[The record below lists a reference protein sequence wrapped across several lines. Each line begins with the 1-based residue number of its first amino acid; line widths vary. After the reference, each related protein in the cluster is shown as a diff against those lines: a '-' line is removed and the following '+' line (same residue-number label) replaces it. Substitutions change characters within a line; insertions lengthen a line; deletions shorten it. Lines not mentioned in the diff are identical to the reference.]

1 MFNKIVLSLVNI
13 AYVPIKLSL
22 NIKQQQ
28 QGVNKGP
35 EG

>member
-1 MFNKIVLSLVNI
+1 MFNINI

-28 QGVNKGP
+28 GVNKGP

>member
-28 QGVNKGP
+28 GVNKSP